1 MKPQR
6 VQLNKAAQAMRNAAS
21 AELHL
26 KSRQFKTGAHDI
38 RPKRERTRG
47 AAINNAIKEQE

>member
-1 MKPQR
+1 MKQQKPK
-6 VQLNKAAQAMRNAAS
+6 LNKAAQAMRNAAS

-47 AAINNAIKEQE
+47 TATNKAIKEQE